1 MSGNTDGS
9 SLGGMDG
16 EMNENT
22 GSVSLPGKNKFKSS
36 SVWRCRCSGKSLQ
49 LCIQKKQK
57 KNMPVSYKHNDERQ
71 VHWSVHIYLAMQCF
85 FLCKYFGSFRCN
97 ASFKT
102 IHCSKKKETLN

>member
-36 SVWRCRCSGKSLQ
+36 SVWRCRCSGEKPPAIHTKTKKTCQ
-49 LCIQKKQK
+49 LATNTTMKDKFTGH
-57 KNMPVSYKHNDERQ
+57 YT
-71 VHWSVHIYLAMQCF
+71 F
-85 FLCKYFGSFRCN
+85 
-97 ASFKT
+97 T
-102 IHCSKKKETLN
+102 